1 MFETIIAV
9 VGGALVSA
17 AVLGLRKI
25 GGMLF
30 VSKYGSIIEK
40 TFAIIDPVAGQLIGS
55 YDGSTVQEAIK
66 LAVARVADSDLN
78 DEDVAAIAT
87 YVIQKFDPTL
97 AAVKVLDLDSEDG
110 KVTQELIASVKS
122 LRSGV
127 SFESVYSVAKAAA
140 ALI

>member
-9 VGGALVSA
+9 AGGALVSA
-17 AVLGLRKI
+17 AVFCLRKI

-40 TFAIIDPVAGQLIGS
+40 TFSIIDPVAGQLIGS

-66 LAVARVADSDLN
+66 LAVARVADSDLD

-87 YVIQKFDPTL
+87 YVIQKFDPSL
-97 AAVKVLDLDSEDG
+97 AAVKTLDLDTEDG
-110 KVTQELIASVKS
+110 QATQELIANVNA
-122 LRSGV
+122 LREGA
-127 SFESVYSVAKAAA
+127 SFETVYAVVKGAA
-140 ALI
+140 ALL

>member
-9 VGGALVSA
+9 AGGALVSA

-40 TFAIIDPVAGQLIGS
+40 TFSIIDPVAGQLIGS

-87 YVIQKFDPTL
+87 YVIQKFDPSI
-97 AAVKVLDLDSEDG
+97 AAVKALDPDSEEG
-110 KVTQELIASVKS
+110 KATEELIANVKA
-122 LRSGV
+122 LRTGV
-127 SFESVYSVAKAAA
+127 SFESIYKVVKGAAS
-140 ALI
+140 LL

>member
-1 MFETIIAV
+1 MFETIIAIA
-9 VGGALVSA
+9 GGALVSA

-87 YVIQKFDPTL
+87 YVVQKFDPSL
-97 AAVKVLDLDSEDG
+97 AAFKVLDPESEEG
-110 KVTQELIASVKS
+110 KATEELITSVKS

>member
-1 MFETIIAV
+1 MLETLIGIA
-9 VGGALVSA
+9 GGALVTGAVFYLKKLGA
-17 AVLGLRKI
+17 A
-25 GGMLF
+25 LF
-30 VSKYGSIIEK
+30 VKKYGTVINK
-40 TFAIIDPVAGQLIGS
+40 VFDIIDPVAGQLIGS

-87 YVIQKFDPTL
+87 YVVQKFDPSL
-97 AAVKVLDLDSEDG
+97 AAVKVLDPESEEG
-110 KVTQELIASVKS
+110 KATEELITSVKS

>member
-1 MFETIIAV
+1 MFETIIAIA
-9 VGGALVSA
+9 GGALVSA
-17 AVLGLRKI
+17 AVLGLRKV
-25 GGMLF
+25 GAMLF

-40 TFAIIDPVAGQLIGS
+40 TFSIIDPVAGQLIGS

-87 YVIQKFDPTL
+87 YVVQKFDPSL
-97 AAVKVLDLDSEDG
+97 AAVKVLDPESEEG
-110 KVTQELIASVKS
+110 KATEELITSVKS

>member
-9 VGGALVSA
+9 AGGALVSA

-30 VSKYGSIIEK
+30 VSKYGYIIEK
-40 TFAIIDPVAGQLIGS
+40 TFAIVDPVAGQLIGS

-87 YVIQKFDPTL
+87 YVIQKFDPSL
-97 AAVKVLDLDSEDG
+97 AAVKALDPESEEG
-110 KVTQELIASVKS
+110 KATEELISSVKC

>member
-1 MFETIIAV
+1 MFETIIAIA
-9 VGGALVSA
+9 GGALVSA

-40 TFAIIDPVAGQLIGS
+40 TFAIVDPVAGQLIGS

-87 YVIQKFDPTL
+87 YVIQKFDPSL
-97 AAVKVLDLDSEDG
+97 AAVKSLDPESEEG
-110 KVTQELIASVKS
+110 KATEELISSVNS

>member
-9 VGGALVSA
+9 AGGALVSA

-40 TFAIIDPVAGQLIGS
+40 TFSIIDPVAGQLIGS

-87 YVIQKFDPTL
+87 YVIQKFDPSL
-97 AAVKVLDLDSEDG
+97 AAVKALDPESEEG
-110 KVTQELIASVKS
+110 KATEELISSVNS

-140 ALI
+140 SLI

>member
-17 AVLGLRKI
+17 AVFGLRKV

-40 TFAIIDPVAGQLIGS
+40 TFSIIDPVAGQLIGN
-55 YDGSTVQEAIK
+55 YDGSTVQEAIM
-66 LAVARVADSDLN
+66 LAVARVADSDLD

-87 YVIQKFDPTL
+87 YVIQKFDPSL
-97 AAVKVLDLDSEDG
+97 AAVKALDLESEEG
-110 KVTQELIASVKS
+110 QATQELIANVKA
-122 LRSGV
+122 LREGA
-127 SFESVYSVAKAAA
+127 SFETVYAVVKGAA
-140 ALI
+140 ALL

>member
-1 MFETIIAV
+1 MFETIIAIA
-9 VGGALVSA
+9 GGALVSA

-87 YVIQKFDPTL
+87 FVIQKFDPSI
-97 AAVKVLDLDSEDG
+97 AAVKALDPESEEG
-110 KVTQELIASVKS
+110 KATEELISSVKS

>member
-9 VGGALVSA
+9 AGGALVSA

-87 YVIQKFDPTL
+87 YVIQKFDPSL
-97 AAVKVLDLDSEDG
+97 AAVKALDPESEEG
-110 KVTQELIASVKS
+110 KATEELISSVNS

-140 ALI
+140 SLI

>member
-17 AVLGLRKI
+17 AVFGLRKI

-40 TFAIIDPVAGQLIGS
+40 TFSVLDPVAGQLIGN

-66 LAVARVADSDLN
+66 LTVARVSDSDLS
-78 DEDVAAIAT
+78 DEDVAAIAN
-87 YVIQKFDPTL
+87 YVIQKFDPSL
-97 AAVKVLDLDSEDG
+97 AAVKTLDLDTEDG
-110 KVTQELIASVKS
+110 QATQELIANVKS
-122 LRSGV
+122 LREGA
-127 SFESVYSVAKAAA
+127 SFETVYAVVKGAA
-140 ALI
+140 ALL

>member
-1 MFETIIAV
+1 MFETIIAIA
-9 VGGALVSA
+9 GGALVSA

-87 YVIQKFDPTL
+87 YVIQKFDPSI
-97 AAVKVLDLDSEDG
+97 AAVKALNPESEEG
-110 KVTQELIASVKS
+110 KATEELISSVKS

-140 ALI
+140 GLI

>member
-1 MFETIIAV
+1 MFETIIAIA
-9 VGGALVSA
+9 GGALVSA

-87 YVIQKFDPTL
+87 YVIQKFDPSI
-97 AAVKVLDLDSEDG
+97 AAVKALNPESEEG
-110 KVTQELIASVKS
+110 KATEELIASVKS

-140 ALI
+140 GLI

>member
-9 VGGALVSA
+9 IGGALVSA
-17 AVLGLRKI
+17 AAFGLRKV

-40 TFAIIDPVAGQLIGS
+40 TFAIIDPVAGQLIGN

-87 YVIQKFDPTL
+87 YVIQKFDPSI
-97 AAVKVLDLDSEDG
+97 AAVKPLDLESEDG
-110 KVTQELIASVKS
+110 QATQELIANVKS
-122 LRSGV
+122 LREGV
-127 SFESVYSVAKAAA
+127 SFENVYSIAKAAA

>member
-1 MFETIIAV
+1 MFETIIAIA
-9 VGGALVSA
+9 GGALVSA

-87 YVIQKFDPTL
+87 YVVQKFDPSL
-97 AAVKVLDLDSEDG
+97 AAVKVLDPESEEG
-110 KVTQELIASVKS
+110 KATEELITSVKS